1 MKQAYIAL
9 GTNLG
14 NKTEN
19 LNRAVN
25 ALGLLPGTK
34 VLAAS
39 DIYETAP
46 VGYTKQD
53 NFYNA
58 VVRISTELSPAALL
72 GACLGIEAAMG
83 RLRTR
88 KNGPRVLDLDLLLY
102 EDFESNTPELTVPHP
117 RMLERAFVLAP
128 LCDICHERV
137 YRTTLNGLGEQGVTR
152 VSDRLLF

>member
-25 ALGLLPGTK
+25 ALSLLPGTK
-34 VLAAS
+34 ILAVS
-39 DIYETAP
+39 DIYRTAP
-46 VGYTKQD
+46 VGYANQD
-53 NFYNA
+53 DFYNA
-58 VVRISTELSPAALL
+58 VVRISTELSPGALL

-102 EDFESNTPELTVPHP
+102 EEFESNTPELTVPHP
-117 RMLERAFVLAP
+117 RMLERAFVLTP
-128 LCDICHERV
+128 LCDICHDRV
-137 YRTTLNGLGEQGVTR
+137 YKDALRALPPAR
-152 VSDRLLF
+152 VQRVPDRLLF

>member
-14 NKTEN
+14 NKLEN

-39 DIYETAP
+39 DIYETEP
-46 VGYTKQD
+46 VGYANQD
-53 NFYNA
+53 DFYNA
-58 VVRISTELSPAALL
+58 VVRISTELSPTALL

-117 RMLERAFVLAP
+117 RMLERSFVLTP
-128 LCDICHERV
+128 LCDICHDKI
-137 YRTTLNGLGEQGVTR
+137 YRAALNALGDQGVKR
-152 VSDRLLF
+152 VSAQLLF